1 MKPEEL
7 SETSVSLSMQPYSGA
22 WTKEEAA
29 HLLKRTLFGPTN
41 QQMLDAVNNGMN
53 ATVATLLSINPINP
67 PLTYDPFETIS
78 PIGTTWI
85 NSVYP
90 SGTIA
95 AQNVETARLKSLGAW
110 VMERLNNLEV
120 SIAEKMCLFW
130 HNHFAASAAS
140 DSRAT
145 YNYHMLLRSHAL
157 GNFRQMVKD
166 ITIDPCMLLFLNGA
180 TNNVYSP
187 NENYARELLEL
198 FTIGKGPQLAA
209 GDYTNYTEEDVAA
222 GAKILT
228 GYTVDGLRSTTL
240 PSPIAVYYSVLH
252 DNSTKQL
259 SYHFN
264 NATISNDEATEYQN
278 YIDVIFQQ
286 AAVAEYICTKLY
298 RYFVNYDITLDVQ
311 TNVISAM
318 SATLIANNYEI
329 LPVMDELLKSEHFY
343 DITLRGAIIR
353 SPLEVI
359 FGMFNATESAPNFD
373 LATNSDMYLNL
384 YYVAETMTQSYAS
397 PPSVA
402 GWTAYYQA
410 PAFSKLWVNSTT
422 IKTRFDISNY
432 VTVLTGIPVNGFN
445 LKLNSLQFY
454 NNLSLPDDPI
464 SAINEMCD
472 VFFPKP
478 ISDTKKTALKAL
490 LTNGLSDATWAY
502 QYQQYVGGDTT
513 LEASIA
519 LRINVVLAR
528 IFKMPEFQMI

>member
-1 MKPEEL
+1 
-7 SETSVSLSMQPYSGA
+7 
-22 WTKEEAA
+22 
-29 HLLKRTLFGPTN
+29 
-41 QQMLDAVNNGMN
+41 
-53 ATVATLLSINPINP
+53 
-67 PLTYDPFETIS
+67 
-78 PIGTTWI
+78 
-85 NSVYP
+85 
-90 SGTIA
+90 
-95 AQNVETARLKSLGAW
+95 
-110 VMERLNNLEV
+110 
-120 SIAEKMCLFW
+120 
-130 HNHFAASAAS
+130 
-140 DSRAT
+140 
-145 YNYHMLLRSHAL
+145 
-157 GNFRQMVKD
+157 
-166 ITIDPCMLLFLNGA
+166 
-180 TNNVYSP
+180 
-187 NENYARELLEL
+187 
-198 FTIGKGPQLAA
+198 
-209 GDYTNYTEEDVAA
+209 
-222 GAKILT
+222 
-228 GYTVDGLRSTTL
+228 
-240 PSPIAVYYSVLH
+240 VLH

-264 NATISNDEATEYQN
+264 NATISNGEATEYQN

-454 NNLSLPDDPI
+454 NNLTLPDDPI